1 MKLNTNISLENI
13 ITVVA
18 IICSMT
24 LAYGYMK
31 SDIIILKEQI
41 DLKVDKRELIADR
54 NLITYKLDVI
64 TADIAEM
71 KETLEKIKGELH
83 GLRK

>member
-1 MKLNTNISLENI
+1 MKLNTNISIENVI
-13 ITVVA
+13 A
-18 IICSMT
+18 ILVIVCSMT
-24 LAYGYMK
+24 LAFGFMK
-31 SDIIILKEQI
+31 ADINSIKKELG
-41 DLKVDKRELIADR
+41 LKVDNRELTADR

-71 KETLEKIKGELH
+71 KETLEKIKGEIH

>member
-1 MKLNTNISLENI
+1 MKLNTNISIENVI
-13 ITVVA
+13 AILV

-24 LAYGYMK
+24 LAFGFMK
-31 SDIIILKEQI
+31 ADVNSIKKELG
-41 DLKVDKRELIADR
+41 LKVDNRELTADR

>member
-18 IICSMT
+18 LICSVT
-24 LAYGYMK
+24 LAFGFMQY
-31 SDIIILKEQI
+31 DIDAIKKDLEYKADKKEM
-41 DLKVDKRELIADR
+41 IADR

-64 TADIAEM
+64 TADIAEI
-71 KETLEKIKGELH
+71 KETLEKIKGEIN

>member
-1 MKLNTNISLENI
+1 MKLNTNISIENVI
-13 ITVVA
+13 A
-18 IICSMT
+18 ILVIVCSMT
-24 LAYGYMK
+24 LAFGFMK
-31 SDIIILKEQI
+31 ADVNSIKKELG
-41 DLKVDKRELIADR
+41 LKVDNRELTADR

>member
-1 MKLNTNISLENI
+1 MKLNTNISIENVI
-13 ITVVA
+13 A
-18 IICSMT
+18 ILVIVCSMT
-24 LAYGYMK
+24 LAFGFMK
-31 SDIIILKEQI
+31 ADIKSIKKELG
-41 DLKVDKRELIADR
+41 LKVDNRELTADR

>member
-1 MKLNTNISLENI
+1 MKLNTNISIENVI
-13 ITVVA
+13 A
-18 IICSMT
+18 ILVIVCSMT
-24 LAYGYMK
+24 LAFGFMK
-31 SDIIILKEQI
+31 ADINSIKKELG
-41 DLKVDKRELIADR
+41 LKVDNRELTADR

-71 KETLEKIKGELH
+71 KETLEMIKGELH

>member
-1 MKLNTNISLENI
+1 MKLNTNISIENVI
-13 ITVVA
+13 A
-18 IICSMT
+18 ILVIVCSMT
-24 LAYGYMK
+24 LAFGFMK
-31 SDIIILKEQI
+31 ADVNSIKKELG
-41 DLKVDKRELIADR
+41 LKVDNKELTADR

-71 KETLEKIKGELH
+71 KETLEKIKGEIN

>member
-1 MKLNTNISLENI
+1 MKLNTNISIENVI
-13 ITVVA
+13 AILV

-24 LAYGYMK
+24 LVFGFMK
-31 SDIIILKEQI
+31 ADVNIIKKELE
-41 DLKVDKRELIADR
+41 LKVDKRELTADR

>member
-24 LAYGYMK
+24 LAFGFMK
-31 SDIIILKEQI
+31 ADVNIIKKELE
-41 DLKVDKRELIADR
+41 LKVDNRELVADR